1 MLMAKKKILS
11 PKLDVVFQALFGEVG
26 SEKITTSLLE
36 AILKQKIEKIDLDKN
51 LILRRE
57 FKDDKLGVLD
67 IFAKINGTDNCNI
80 ELQIIDRSNNIDRM
94 LFYWGR
100 NFTRGIK
107 IGNDY
112 SELARTIVI
121 LIANFELSITKDLG
135 VHTSWKIFEENHR
148 KVILTDKLEFHIIE
162 LPKIKNANCDDKELL
177 NWLYFLDNPESE
189 KVKEVMKENE
199 ELKEAVDKLETISQ
213 DEKMRY
219 LAELREKA
227 ILDEKAIYRRGTEVR
242 L

>member
-1 MLMAKKKILS
+1 M
-11 PKLDVVFQALFGEVG
+11 
-26 SEKITTSLLE
+26 
-36 AILKQKIEKIDLDKN
+36 
-51 LILRRE
+51 
-57 FKDDKLGVLD
+57 
-67 IFAKINGTDNCNI
+67 
-80 ELQIIDRSNNIDRM
+80 
-94 LFYWGR
+94 
-100 NFTRGIK
+100 
-107 IGNDY
+107 
-112 SELARTIVI
+112 
-121 LIANFELSITKDLG
+121 
-135 VHTSWKIFEENHR
+135 
-148 KVILTDKLEFHIIE
+148 TDKLEFHIIE